1 MVGVIIEWDLD
12 FYNCFVFRQIFR
24 LIFTIYKRKLDQVLD
39 HNMHNTPLLIN
50 VNHGCKVRHFLIW

>member
-24 LIFTIYKRKLDQVLD
+24 FDQVLD